1 MESDWAL
8 RYENGL
14 YPFSQKKK
22 KKKHSIMCAYR
33 NGLLYQKKSVGNHL
47 VGGLVVRVWD

>member
-22 KKKHSIMCAYR
+22 KKNTASCVHIGMVYCT
-33 NGLLYQKKSVGNHL
+33 KKKV
-47 VGGLVVRVWD
+47 